1 VKNIIEK
8 IQKLKKE
15 KNALIL
21 AHLYQKPEIQEIAD
35 FVGDSLELSRKAKES
50 DANTIV
56 FCGVHFMAESAKI
69 LSPQKTV
76 LLPRLD
82 AGCPM
87 ADMITEK
94 EVKDL
99 REKYPKAAIVCY
111 VNSSAEVKAL
121 SDVCCTSSN
130 AVKVVKSIPEK
141 QIILIPDENLG
152 YYISQQVKDK
162 EIIPYEGFCITH
174 KLVKKEDI
182 QQRKKEFPN
191 VEVLVH
197 PECTKEVIE
206 EANFVG
212 STAQII
218 NYVNNSDQKA
228 FIIGTEEG
236 ILHQLVKA
244 NPSKI
249 FYLASPKLVCMN
261 MKRTSI
267 EDVLEVLENNSNQI
281 ELDET
286 IRKKAYD
293 SLEKMLAIK

>member
-1 VKNIIEK
+1 MKNIIEK